1 MRYQVKAL
9 RADGGIVSLS
19 LEAGGE
25 GHAQSLAESQGLNV
39 LDVRR
44 MGGRSLPALGGSTFP
59 LPMFSQELRVLLSA
73 GITLSESLEALA
85 EREHKAHVKAI
96 ITSLLESLREGRTLS
111 DAMAR
116 QPEAFPPLY
125 VAAIRASETSGE
137 LEAALDRYL
146 AYHGQIDTVRKK
158 IVSASIYPLLLI
170 VLGSLVMLFLLA
182 YVVPRFSQIYQD
194 HSGNLSFGSR
204 MLLSWGQFVAGHGWE
219 LLTGAIIVIA
229 GFSLWVRQPASRAWL
244 TARWRKLPGLG
255 DKLLTFQLAR
265 LYRTLAMLLRG
276 GIPATQALDMASG
289 VIEAGMRRQ
298 LALARAAVSEG
309 MSLSESFS
317 RHGLATP
324 VALRLLRVA
333 ERTGRMGEMLESAA
347 NFHEEELA
355 RDIDMFTRLFEP
367 LLMAVIGVVIG
378 TVVLL
383 MYIPIFELA
392 SAIQ

>member
-9 RADGGIVSLS
+9 RPDGGIVSLS

-25 GHAQSLAESQGLNV
+25 THAQSLAESQGLSV
-39 LDVRR
+39 LDIRR
-44 MGGRSLPALGGSTFP
+44 QGGRAWPSLAGSSFP

-73 GITLSESLEALA
+73 GITLSESLEALS
-85 EREHKAHVKAI
+85 EREHKPHIRAI
-96 ITSLLESLREGRTLS
+96 ITNLLESLREGRTLS

-137 LEAALDRYL
+137 LEDALDRYL

-158 IVSASIYPLLLI
+158 IVSASVYPVLLI
-170 VLGSLVMLFLLA
+170 GLGSLVMLFLLV
-182 YVVPRFSQIYQD
+182 YVVPRFSQIYAD
-194 HSGNLSFGSR
+194 HANNLSFASR
-204 MLLSWGQFVAGHGWE
+204 MLLGWGRFVSAHGWQ
-219 LLTGAIIVIA
+219 LAGTAGAVLA
-229 GFSLWVRQPASRAWL
+229 LFALWIRQPASRAWL
-244 TARWRKLPGLG
+244 SLQWRRMPGIG
-255 DKLLTFQLAR
+255 DKLLTFHLAR

-289 VIEAGMRRQ
+289 VVEAGMRRQ
-298 LALARAAVSEG
+298 LSLARAAVSEG

-347 NFHEEELA
+347 TFHEDELA

-367 LLMAVIGVVIG
+367 LLMTVIGVVIG